1 MMEQKTV
8 TYSDELGNR
17 RREAWALIVGP
28 GDEIE
33 LFSGKSIPG
42 KVAVIGR
49 DYKKQGVWSHNTY
62 RLQLAPG
69 VRFISGHMGWE
80 TGSFPEG
87 LRDATG
93 KPTDRWHEI
102 ANALG
107 VSLPVA
113 QAFLREWLPK
123 RSELLDK
130 VESDLA
136 SLDETSPEGAA
147 TIAVSYGAPTC
158 AARAEGF
165 WEWPVRV
172 LNEDGEEVGRVSP
185 EGEPFGDV
193 KVLKREKSAGHGG
206 GYVSLLLAVPEG
218 CRAEHGPAPGEKT
231 RAEIAAEEELIAAA
245 GEWLQQHGK
254 KAVHVATREY
264 TCGRAGVL
272 RYAEDQG
279 CPVPRGYSRRAADMW
294 AFLRKAE
301 ELCQK

>member
-1 MMEQKTV
+1 MKLI
-8 TYSDELGNR
+8 YSGEFASR
-17 RREAWALIVGP
+17 RRRPWAIVIGP
-28 GDEIE
+28 GDELE
-33 LFSGKSIPG
+33 LFTGESIPG
-42 KVAVIGR
+42 KVAVVGC
-49 DYKKQGVWSHNTY
+49 DYTKNGVWSHSTY
-62 RLQLAPG
+62 RLEVAEG
-69 VRFISGHMGWE
+69 VRFLHGHFGFE
-80 TGSFPEG
+80 TGTFTEG
-87 LRDATG
+87 LRTATRQ
-93 KPTDRWHEI
+93 PTDRWHEV

-113 QAFLREWLPK
+113 QDFLRAWLPK
-123 RSELLDK
+123 EARRLDQ
-130 VESDLA
+130 VEADLA
-136 SLDETSPEGAA
+136 SLDEESPTGA
-147 TIAVSYGAPTC
+147 TTVSVTYGAPTR
-158 AARAEGF
+158 AARERGF

-218 CRAEHGPAPGEKT
+218 CRAEHGPVPGEKT

>member
-136 SLDETSPEGAA
+136 SLDETSPEEEEEKMKKIINTTPHSITMQDADGHIYTVEPCGVLISARPVEEAAGVHPSGAELVRTRFEA
-147 TIAVSYGAPTC
+147 DPASEEALAKLEKENPDAVIVGSIIAAQAFPG
-158 AARAEGF
+158 
-165 WEWPVRV
+165 RV
-172 LNEDGEEVGRVSP
+172 LAMV
-185 EGEPFGDV
+185 
-193 KVLKREKSAGHGG
+193 
-206 GYVSLLLAVPEG
+206 
-218 CRAEHGPAPGEKT
+218 PAPGFERVPPAEKRMRDDKFT
-231 RAEIAAEEELIAAA
+231 
-245 GEWLQQHGK
+245 
-254 KAVHVATREY
+254 T
-264 TCGRAGVL
+264 
-272 RYAEDQG
+272 
-279 CPVPRGYSRRAADMW
+279 
-294 AFLRKAE
+294 F
-301 ELCQK
+301 